1 MNNANEFISIDN
13 TIATYLQQTFDSK
26 LNIIRKLCRD
36 VTYNEQYNITVAQ
49 SAFLSVII
57 NDIHSIIEQ
66 SSSSLV
72 RYNND
77 NELLTYIRLFCMF
90 THNELSTDSKYQI
103 MIFNQLFIDN
113 FTLMNNIIINNNKYV
128 SDLKI
133 QKFTLGIIYKLF
145 LLNTHVLTTLL
156 SPNHINFLYDLLL
169 NINYNNINSSSNDN
183 NNNNND
189 IRDINDWLHIIFEY
203 IIKTSSTCSQLN
215 NITLFTYMLNTVDN
229 EASNNTKL
237 ILLIEIIRDVIDY
250 AKDSKILLITLN
262 HIDIIIPLLNKHI
275 NILTNIISSNDIITQ
290 YQQLQIEYP
299 SFIKSNKM
307 FICFIDILTV
317 LLTTDDRNNKDYQQH
332 IFKSIANDTFYKSL
346 LNLIYISDKLYD
358 DVFKRN
364 KALKVAEK
372 KLIPELPENNLFFGF
387 QSNVMKLIANVGY
400 NNKSMQQY
408 FINNKNDFYALL
420 NHIKID
426 KCNPLKKEWCV
437 LLIKALC
444 DNCLAIQKM
453 ILALEPVDMDPLLKD
468 YIINKGKHNVSFEGS
483 EKEKDIYFSL
493 LTKKDK

>member
-1 MNNANEFISIDN
+1 
-13 TIATYLQQTFDSK
+13 
-26 LNIIRKLCRD
+26 
-36 VTYNEQYNITVAQ
+36 
-49 SAFLSVII
+49 
-57 NDIHSIIEQ
+57 
-66 SSSSLV
+66 
-72 RYNND
+72 
-77 NELLTYIRLFCMF
+77 
-90 THNELSTDSKYQI
+90 
-103 MIFNQLFIDN
+103 
-113 FTLMNNIIINNNKYV
+113 
-128 SDLKI
+128 
-133 QKFTLGIIYKLF
+133 
-145 LLNTHVLTTLL
+145 
-156 SPNHINFLYDLLL
+156 
-169 NINYNNINSSSNDN
+169 
-183 NNNNND
+183 
-189 IRDINDWLHIIFEY
+189 
-203 IIKTSSTCSQLN
+203 
-215 NITLFTYMLNTVDN
+215 MLNTVDN

-290 YQQLQIEYP
+290 YQQLQLEYP

-444 DNCLAIQKM
+444 DNCLAIQNM